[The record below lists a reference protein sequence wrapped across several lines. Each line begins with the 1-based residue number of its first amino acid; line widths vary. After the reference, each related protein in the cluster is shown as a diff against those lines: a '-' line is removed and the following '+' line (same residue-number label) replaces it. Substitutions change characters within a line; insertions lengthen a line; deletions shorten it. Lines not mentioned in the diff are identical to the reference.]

1 MRTLILLGT
10 AISLGAVMAAC
21 GSGGGVGTSQST
33 GNGGASTSSGQG
45 GGHGGSDTTGD
56 GGGLG
61 FDGGP
66 IDDSGAANDSDA
78 CGSVMLKTHTKPGN
92 IVVVFDQSD
101 SMKQPFQAGSPPKWQ
116 VAEDALVAALTP
128 IQGIVSGGA
137 IFFPTKATGNTC
149 SGVDP
154 ITNAPPQIAIQGGPA
169 FLTAFQG
176 HFSAAGWSLIL
187 GTPLKL
193 GLQQADK
200 ALPDPSPLMGA
211 RAVVLITDGAPTCDT
226 VAANILAPVQ
236 AMFLR
241 GIKTYA
247 IGLPGSAAAGTL
259 LDKIAMAGGTT
270 NYLTPADPMA
280 LQMAL
285 GQIASS
291 TIDQC
296 TITLDPP
303 PADKTKVHL
312 IVTDAMKP
320 NGYEIMETTMGDG
333 WSLSADGTTATLLGA
348 VCEKAKAGGYTT
360 IDFVYGCPP
369 PPM

>member
-1 MRTLILLGT
+1 MRTLLLLGT
-10 AISLGAVMAAC
+10 AISLGATMAAC
-21 GSGGGVGTSQST
+21 GSGGAGTSQST
-33 GNGGASTSSGQG
+33 GSGGATTSSGHGGGQG
-45 GGHGGSDTTGD
+45 GHSSGD
-56 GGGLG
+56 GGGL
-61 FDGGP
+61 FDAGP
-66 IDDSGAANDSDA
+66 IGDSSDNDSDA
-78 CGSVMLKTHTKPGN
+78 CGSVSLKTHTKPGN
-92 IVVVFDQSD
+92 IVVVFDQSN
-101 SMKQPFQAGSPPKWQ
+101 SMKQPFQAGSGAKWQ

-137 IFFPTKATGNTC
+137 IFFPTQATGDTC

-154 ITNAPPQIAIQGGPA
+154 ITSPPQIAIQGGPA

-176 HFSAAGWSLIL
+176 HFSAPGWALIL

-193 GLQQADK
+193 GLQEADK

-226 VAANILAPVQ
+226 VPANILAPVQ
-236 AMFLR
+236 AMFSR

-247 IGLPGSAAAGTL
+247 VGLPGSAAAGTL
-259 LDKIAMAGGTT
+259 LDKIAMAGGTM

-303 PADKTKVHL
+303 PADKSKVHL
-312 IVTDAMKP
+312 IVTDAMNPK
-320 NGYEIMETTMGDG
+320 GYEIMETTSGDG
-333 WSLSADGTTATLLGA
+333 WTLSADGTTATLLGA
-348 VCEKAKAGGYTT
+348 VCEKAKAGGYST

>member
-1 MRTLILLGT
+1 MRTLLLLGT
-10 AISLGAVMAAC
+10 AISLGAIMAAC
-21 GSGGGVGTSQST
+21 GSGGAGTSQST
-33 GNGGASTSSGQG
+33 GSGGASTSSGQG
-45 GGHGGSDTTGD
+45 GGQGGHTSGD
-56 GGGLG
+56 GGGL
-61 FDGGP
+61 FDAGP
-66 IDDSGAANDSDA
+66 IGDSSVNDSDA
-78 CGSVMLKTHTKPGN
+78 CGSVMLKTHTQPGN

-101 SMKQPFQAGSPPKWQ
+101 SMKQPFQAGSGPKWQ

-128 IQGIVSGGA
+128 IQGIVSGGT

-154 ITNAPPQIAIQGGPA
+154 IMNPPQIPIQGGPA

-176 HFSAAGWSLIL
+176 HFSAPGWALIL

-193 GLQQADK
+193 GLEEADK
-200 ALPDPSPLMGA
+200 ALPDPSPLLGA

-236 AMFLR
+236 AMFSR

-259 LDKIAMAGGTT
+259 LDKIAMAGGTM

-280 LQMAL
+280 LQTAL

-291 TIDQC
+291 TIDAC

-303 PADKTKVHL
+303 PADKSKVHL
-312 IVTDAMKP
+312 IVTDAMNPK
-320 NGYEIMETTMGDG
+320 GYEIPEMQSGDG
-333 WSLSADGTTATLLGA
+333 WSLSADGMTATLLGA
-348 VCEKAKAGGYTT
+348 VCEKAKAGGYST

>member
-1 MRTLILLGT
+1 MRTLLLGGM
-10 AISLGAVMAAC
+10 AISLGAIMAAC
-21 GSGGGVGTSQST
+21 GSGGGVATSQST
-33 GNGGASTSSGQG
+33 GTGGASTGS
-45 GGHGGSDTTGD
+45 GHGGSTSSGEGGD
-56 GGGLG
+56 LG
-61 FDGGP
+61 FDAGP
-66 IDDSGAANDSDA
+66 IGDGSVNDSDA

-128 IQGIVSGGA
+128 IQGIISGGA
-137 IFFPTKATGNTC
+137 VFFPTTATGNTC

-154 ITNAPPQIAIQGGPA
+154 IGTPPQIPIQVGPA
-169 FLTAFQG
+169 FITAFQG
-176 HFSAAGWSLIL
+176 HFTAPGWSLIL

-193 GLQQADK
+193 GLQEADK

-236 AMFLR
+236 AMFSR

-259 LDKIAMAGGTT
+259 LDKIAMAGGTM

-280 LQMAL
+280 LQLAI

-303 PADKTKVHL
+303 PADKSKVHL
-312 IVTDAMKP
+312 IVTDAMNPK
-320 NGYEIMETTMGDG
+320 GYEIMETQMGDG
-333 WSLSADGTTATLLGA
+333 WSISADGMTATLLGA
-348 VCEKAKAGGYTT
+348 VCEKAKAGGYST